1 MLSIVHHSMVKS
13 QKALTQ
19 LSSVLLSFE
28 TVSCILGWSQTH
40 CLVDNGL
47 QTPDPPVPTSPV
59 LGLQISPHMRILI
72 NVYRATKNRKKSQV
86 TFPVFR
92 EAEAEGITR
101 QKSVYIK

>member
-28 TVSCILGWSQTH
+28 TVSNWSQTH
-40 CLVDNGL
+40 CLVDTGL